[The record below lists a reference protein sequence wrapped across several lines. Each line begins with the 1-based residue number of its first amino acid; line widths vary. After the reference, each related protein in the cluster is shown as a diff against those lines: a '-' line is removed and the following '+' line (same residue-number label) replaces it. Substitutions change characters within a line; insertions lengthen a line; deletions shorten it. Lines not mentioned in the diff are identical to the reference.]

1 MTQLYLSR
9 LLLNPISNQARRE
22 MHDPYNLHRTL
33 MCAFA
38 DKRDQAGVL
47 HRLDV
52 DPRSGL
58 RFLLV
63 QSQVE
68 PDWSYLVE
76 KAYLAPPNPFVPDE
90 NPAVKPFKLS
100 LHTGQILRFRLV
112 ANPTVKQEGK
122 RRPLLEPKERHE
134 WLETIGTGDER
145 KKRDSRGFKVLEMD
159 LQQPRTQPSHIH
171 RDNQISHKLTLNIV
185 QFDGFLQ
192 VTDPDKLITAVRTG
206 IGPAKAFGCG
216 LLSLAPAG

>member
-9 LLLNPISNQARRE
+9 LLLNPRSGQARRE

-33 MCAFA
+33 MYAFA
-38 DKRDQAGVL
+38 DKRDQSGVL
-47 HRLDV
+47 HRLDT
-52 DPRSGL
+52 DSRSGL

-76 KAYLAPPNPFVPDE
+76 KAYLMPPNPFVPDE
-90 NPAVKPFKLS
+90 NPAVKLFNLS
-100 LHTGQILRFRLV
+100 LRTGQILRFRLV
-112 ANPTVKQEGK
+112 ANPTVKQDGK
-122 RRPLLEPKERHE
+122 RRPLLKQKERYE
-134 WLETIGTGDER
+134 WLKTIGTGDER

-159 LQQPRTQPSHIH
+159 LQQPRIQSSRIH

-192 VTDPDKLITAVRTG
+192 VIDPDKLLTAVRTG

-216 LLSLAPAG
+216 LLSLAAP